1 MQRYTSLDDLIADD
15 VRSFPECGGTSIDAV
30 LMTEDLQH
38 AFTCHYSNDAADK
51 LPLLLDRIL
60 HRPFSDIVEYIS
72 SQLGHSTVAAA
83 ASSNSNDENPA
94 KSERD
99 PEDILVNTQL
109 TIPANDEVNMPS
121 SLPSDTSRQSQSLHG
136 TNVAPFDQK
145 SCLRSDRTSK
155 LVSAVKRRRTS
166 ESDGHT
172 STTCPAAGD
181 VL

>member
-15 VRSFPECGGTSIDAV
+15 VCSFPECGGTSIDAV

-38 AFTCHYSNDAADK
+38 AFTFYHSNDAADK
-51 LPLLLDRIL
+51 LPLLLDKIL

-72 SQLGHSTVAAA
+72 SQIFRFTATAA
-83 ASSNSNDENPA
+83 ASSNSNDENPS

-99 PEDILVNTQL
+99 PEDILVSTQL
-109 TIPANDEVNMPS
+109 LIPANDEVNIPS
-121 SLPSDTSRQSQSLHG
+121 SFPSDTSCQSQSLHG
-136 TNVAPFDQK
+136 TNVAPFDRK
-145 SCLRSDRTSK
+145 SCLRSDRTITS
-155 LVSAVKRRRTS
+155 VPAVKRRRTS